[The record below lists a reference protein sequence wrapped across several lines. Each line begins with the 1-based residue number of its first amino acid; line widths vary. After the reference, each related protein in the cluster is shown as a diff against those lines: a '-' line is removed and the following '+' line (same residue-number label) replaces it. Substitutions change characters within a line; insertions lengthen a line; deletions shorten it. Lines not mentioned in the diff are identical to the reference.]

1 MVSFKWVKIF
11 ITDRFFGRTVRKV
24 AKVRKLAASWPY
36 VRKKGT
42 ICKASTKM
50 LRKRSPQPKHGITK
64 IITQCTSTRAR
75 STLIPVKQTPSSTKA
90 RWGSKLLF
98 NKPGSNSWT
107 NTAQWWATLSKQ
119 IRRLLTCLR
128 LELYPVQ
135 ARTKRTTFSRWR
147 PKTRVDLDFSKTT
160 KPCCNSEVLQDMSHL
175 PRDPESIMRLSQPK
189 SRRASRAVAT
199 NKNNQKRWRFTS
211 LRTLITYL
219 TRTPSI
225 CGPCTTRFAKRVV
238 TLFSTATP

>member
-11 ITDRFFGRTVRKV
+11 ITDRFFSRTVRKV

-36 VRKKGT
+36 VRKT
-42 ICKASTKM
+42 AQFKASTM
-50 LRKRSPQPKHGITK
+50 TEFRQRSPQPNNCITK
-64 IITQCTSTRAR
+64 IIRHCTSTRAQ

-107 NTAQWWATLSKQ
+107 NTAQWWATLSKR

-175 PRDPESIMRLSQPK
+175 PRDPESITRLSQPK
-189 SRRASRAVAT
+189 SRKTSRAVAT

-211 LRTLITYL
+211 LRTLITYS

-225 CGPCTTRFAKRVV
+225 CGPCTTRSAKRVV

>member
-11 ITDRFFGRTVRKV
+11 ITDRFFSRTVRKV

-36 VRKKGT
+36 ART
-42 ICKASTKM
+42 TETSKASTM
-50 LRKRSPQPKHGITK
+50 RAFRKRSPQPDKCITE
-64 IITQCTSTRAR
+64 IITECTSTKAR

-90 RWGSKLLF
+90 RWGSKLWF
-98 NKPGSNSWT
+98 KKPGSNSWT
-107 NTAQWWATLSKQ
+107 NTAQWWATLSKP
-119 IRRLLTCLR
+119 IRRLLTCRR

-189 SRRASRAVAT
+189 SRKTSRAVAT

-211 LRTLITYL
+211 LQTLITYS

-225 CGPCTTRFAKRVV
+225 WGPCTTRFAKRVV
-238 TLFSTATP
+238 TLFSMATP